1 MCIKEKEI
9 CPVYISKTNSNC
21 EKQIILLI
29 IPNKEGWNYFA
40 VKQLPTFLRGI
51 TAKHHGDFYCLNCL
65 HSFRTENEIQSH
77 ENVSMNKDFCGTA
90 MPSEKNNILEFKQHM
105 KLDKMPY
112 IIYPDIES
120 LIIKIDGCANN
131 DSRK

>member
-1 MCIKEKEI
+1 
-9 CPVYISKTNSNC
+9 
-21 EKQIILLI
+21 
-29 IPNKEGWNYFA
+29 
-40 VKQLPTFLRGI
+40 
-51 TAKHHGDFYCLNCL
+51 
-65 HSFRTENEIQSH
+65 
-77 ENVSMNKDFCGTA
+77 MNKDFCGTA

-131 DSRK
+131 PDNDSTTEIVDLIPCGYSISRISAFDHIENKDTLYRGKDCMKNVCTSSRKHTKNIPDFEKQNVTVSKIK